1 MIYMLQYTSKGQLQF
16 VQTSEH
22 EYQQFTSYEEALK
35 ELSALKQHMRILIDS
50 GIIDVFDAYMTLTI
64 IEVYE

>member
-16 VQTSEH
+16 VQTAEH

>member
-1 MIYMLQYTSKGQLQF
+1 MIYMLQYTSKERLHF
-16 VQTSEH
+16 VMDSSDK
-22 EYQQFTSYEEALK
+22 YQQFTSYEEALK

-50 GIIDVFDAYMTLTI
+50 GIIDVFDVYMTLTI